1 MQKLLP
7 KIIVAGGLLLAV
19 LAYIASNILYSVH
32 EPVEID
38 EAVTID
44 FKPGSSIRTLSKQ
57 LQSHELL
64 QHPDYFLV
72 WGRLSGKATRLQA
85 GEYVFSPGQSLAEL
99 VDDMVKGRV
108 RQYSLT
114 LVEGWTFRDFLEA
127 LSEHEAVEH
136 TLRDVAYDDIMA
148 TLGYA
153 DQHPEG
159 RFYPDTYFI
168 HKNTRDSELLNRAYQ
183 QMETHL
189 NRLWSERD
197 EGLPFKTP
205 YEALIMASIVE
216 KESAVPEERPVIAGV
231 FINRLRKGMRL
242 QTDPTVIYGLG
253 ESYDG
258 DIRFRDL
265 RTDTPYNTYTRKGL
279 PPTPIA
285 MPGIG
290 ALEAVMHPADTEYL
304 YFVATGDGTG
314 QHVFS
319 TTLEQHENAVDKYQR
334 KRNK

>member
-1 MQKLLP
+1 MQKHLTKL
-7 KIIVAGGLLLAV
+7 IIAGAAVLAV
-19 LAYIASNILYSVH
+19 LVYIASNILHSVH
-32 EPVEID
+32 APVDFD

-44 FKPGSSIRTLSKQ
+44 FRPGSSIRTLSKQ
-57 LQSHELL
+57 LQDLELL
-64 QHPDYFLV
+64 EHPDYFLI
-72 WGRLSGKATRLQA
+72 WGRLSRKATRLQA
-85 GEYVFSPGQSLAEL
+85 GEYIFRPGQSVAEL
-99 VDDMVKGRV
+99 VDDMVEGKV

-114 LVEGWTFRDFLEA
+114 LVEGWTFRDFLRA
-127 LSEHEAVEH
+127 LSSHEAIEH
-136 TLRDVAYDDIMA
+136 TLGDAAFDDIMA
-148 TLGYA
+148 ALGHEG
-153 DQHPEG
+153 QHPEG

-168 HKNTRDSELLNRAYQ
+168 HKNTRDTDLLRRAYE
-183 QMETHL
+183 QMQMHL
-189 NRLWSERD
+189 DRLWSERD
-197 EGLPFKTP
+197 EGLPFETP

-253 ESYDG
+253 EDFDG

-290 ALEAVMHPADTEYL
+290 ALKAVMHPAETDYL
-304 YFVATGDGTG
+304 YFVATGDGSG
-314 QHVFS
+314 EHVFS
-319 TTLEQHENAVDKYQR
+319 ATLAEHEKAVDKYQR
-334 KRNK
+334 RRNN